1 MTTEVAF
8 ADALRGWRTRRGV
21 SQLELA
27 LRARTTQRHLSFI
40 ENGRSVPGRGM
51 VIRLAEALE
60 IPLRHRNHLL
70 LSAGYAPAYD
80 ERRLDDPGLDPVRSA
95 LDRVL
100 AGHEPYPAALTDRD
114 ANLVSANAGFARLV
128 EGVSPELLA
137 APASLPRLL
146 LHPDGLAPRIL
157 NLDEWG
163 WHVVDA
169 VTRSAAR
176 NANPTLEA
184 LAGELAE
191 LVPERSH
198 DPPPLGVAV
207 PLRLRDGDGEL
218 RLLTTLAHFATATDV
233 ALSELT
239 LEAFLPGDAETAE
252 RLRR

>member
-1 MTTEVAF
+1 MTSGASTIRGSTRCARRST
-8 ADALRGWRTRRGV
+8 ACSQGTSRTPRCSRTATPISSRPTPASRGWSRE
-21 SQLELA
+21 S
-27 LRARTTQRHLSFI
+27 
-40 ENGRSVPGRGM
+40 
-51 VIRLAEALE
+51 
-60 IPLRHRNHLL
+60 
-70 LSAGYAPAYD
+70 
-80 ERRLDDPGLDPVRSA
+80 
-95 LDRVL
+95 
-100 AGHEPYPAALTDRD
+100 
-114 ANLVSANAGFARLV
+114 
-128 EGVSPELLA
+128 SPELLA

>member
-8 ADALRGWRTRRGV
+8 ADALRGWRARRGV

-169 VTRSAAR
+169 VIAPPAATPTTLEASRRVARSAAQTC
-176 NANPTLEA
+176 A
-184 LAGELAE
+184 AGLRRRRRRRRRRAA
-191 LVPERSH
+191 PAH
-198 DPPPLGVAV
+198 DPGPLRHGHRRGPLGADA
-207 PLRLRDGDGEL
+207 RG
-218 RLLTTLAHFATATDV
+218 
-233 ALSELT
+233 
-239 LEAFLPGDAETAE
+239 LPARGRETAE